1 MAHGDIYV
9 LRNEA
14 TVSTAITVLQ
24 ALAGSACGFEIIEA
38 GATQRGSTTSDSES
52 IALVRKTA
60 AATVTAATVGG
71 TTGTLFKVDPNTGN
85 PQLTLSTSGT
95 GVTATAEGTDSD
107 VILKEA
113 FNVLNG
119 WLHAPAPEARIWV
132 PPSGII
138 ALKFLTAPASQL
150 WQFWMKLREL

>member
-1 MAHGDIYV
+1 MAHGDIYI
-9 LRNEA
+9 LRDEQ
-14 TVSTAITVLQ
+14 TVSTAITCLQ
-24 ALAGSACGFEIIEA
+24 AKAGANCGFEIIEA
-38 GATQRGSTTSDSES
+38 GVTQKGSTTSASES

-60 AATVTAATVGG
+60 AATVTAGSMG
-71 TTGTLFKVDPNTGN
+71 TSVFLNDPNEGN

-95 GVTATAEGTDSD
+95 GIRGTAEGTDGD
-107 VILKEA
+107 IIVKEG

-119 WLHAPAPEARIWV
+119 WLHQPPPECRIWV
-132 PPSGII
+132 PPAGII